1 MNRIGYITTF
11 LALQYG
17 LLVLVEYI
25 CSDGHRIHVR
35 TETIDWQE
43 RGRIWQ

>member
-1 MNRIGYITTF
+1 MPRIGYVTTF

-17 LLVLVEYI
+17 LLMLVEYV

-43 RGRIWQ
+43 PGRVWQ